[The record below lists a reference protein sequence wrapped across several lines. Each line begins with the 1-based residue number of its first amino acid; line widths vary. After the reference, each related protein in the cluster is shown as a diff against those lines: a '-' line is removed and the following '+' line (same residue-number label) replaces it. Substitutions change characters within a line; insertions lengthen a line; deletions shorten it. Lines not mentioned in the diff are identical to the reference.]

1 LTVASGRALLVS
13 HHARFIG
20 GGEISL
26 LTLLEGLRVHD
37 WQPTLVVPEEGELS
51 RAADALG
58 VATRYT
64 AMPTL
69 RRPGGSVLRAVRRV
83 RALVT
88 ELHPDVVH
96 ANGSRAM
103 FYAGLGAR
111 AAGCPAIWHLRV
123 IERDPLFDSMLV
135 RLARATIATSEA
147 ARTRL
152 QRWPDVF
159 EACRV
164 IPNGI
169 DLRSFRP
176 RQARAEARR
185 SLGYDDDHLVVVST
199 GRLVDFKRF
208 DLLLDAVAR
217 LRPHLPGLRCLIV
230 GDGPAM
236 EALRR
241 RAEQDDLAA
250 AVSFAGRRDDVA
262 DLLAAADLF
271 AMTSAV
277 ESFGR
282 VLIEAMA
289 LSLPVVAPNAGG
301 AAEIVV
307 DGVTGVLVT
316 PARADELAAGIERL
330 CGDAALRQRLG
341 AAGRQRVEQEYSMQ
355 IHAARV
361 IALYAELRG
370 AHGAAP

>member
-1 LTVASGRALLVS
+1 MTVPPGRVLLVS
-13 HHARFIG
+13 HHARVIG

-26 LTLLEGLRVHD
+26 LTLLRGLRARG
-37 WQPTLVVPEEGELS
+37 WQPTLIVPEEGDLS

-58 VATRYT
+58 VPTRYT

-69 RRPGGSVLRAVRRV
+69 RRPGGAVLRAVRRA
-83 RALVT
+83 RTLVK

-111 AAGCPAIWHLRV
+111 ADGCPAVWHLRI
-123 IERDPLFDSMLV
+123 IERDPMFDSMLV
-135 RLARATIATSEA
+135 RLARAAIATSEA

-152 QRWPDVF
+152 QSWPRAF

-176 RQARAEARR
+176 RRPRAEVRR
-185 SLGYDDDHLVVVST
+185 SLGYDERHLMIVST
-199 GRLVDFKRF
+199 GRLMDFKRF
-208 DLLLDAVAR
+208 DLLLEAVAR
-217 LRPHLPGLRCLIV
+217 LRPRLPALRCLII
-230 GDGPAM
+230 GEGPAM
-236 EALRR
+236 GALRR
-241 RAEQDDLAA
+241 RAEQADLAG
-250 AVSFAGRRDDVA
+250 AVSFAGHRDDVA
-262 DLLAAADLF
+262 DLLGAADVFVL
-271 AMTSAV
+271 TSPL

-289 LSLPVVAPNAGG
+289 VSLPVVAPEAGG

-307 DGVTGVLVT
+307 DGVTGILVT
-316 PARADELAAGIERL
+316 PGRVDALATGIEEVSS
-330 CGDAALRQRLG
+330 DASLRQKLG
-341 AAGRQRVEQEYSMQ
+341 AAGRERVEREYSMET
-355 IHAARV
+355 HTARV
-361 IALYAELRG
+361 ITLYEELQG
-370 AHGAAP
+370 AREGPS